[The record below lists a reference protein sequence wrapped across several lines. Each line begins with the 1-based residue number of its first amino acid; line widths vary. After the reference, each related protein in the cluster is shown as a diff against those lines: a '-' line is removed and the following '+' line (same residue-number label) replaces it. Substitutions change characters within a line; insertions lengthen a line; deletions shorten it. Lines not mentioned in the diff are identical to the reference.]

1 MSRVAGKKKQALIN
15 IDSSGRLCKN
25 KKTMK
30 KLLNLAVFLII
41 SFVLFAPSAL
51 RAETQIK
58 ADVDKKSLT
67 TDEMLTY
74 KIVITSSE
82 RNVPAPSVPEFKG
95 FNLLSN
101 AQSSTISFA
110 KGSIKT
116 ILVYAFVLA
125 PVEAGKLK
133 IKPASVQVK
142 DKTYTSE
149 EIEVEVAKGTAQP
162 RPDQKPPKPKPP
174 LPEEAGQITI

>member
-1 MSRVAGKKKQALIN
+1 MTVRDGCARI
-15 IDSSGRLCKN
+15 KN
-25 KKTMK
+25 MK
-30 KLLNLAVFLII
+30 KILYPSAFLII
-41 SFVLFAPSAL
+41 FFVLFIPSGL

-58 ADVDKKSLT
+58 AEADKNKLT

-82 RNVPAPSVPEFKG
+82 NNVPAPAVPEFEG
-95 FNLLSN
+95 FNVLSK

-110 KGSIKT
+110 QGSIKT

-125 PVEAGKLK
+125 PVETGKLK

-142 DKTYTSE
+142 GKTYTSE
-149 EIEVEVAKGTAQP
+149 EIEVEVAKGAKQP
-162 RPDQKPPKPKPP
+162 TPKESLPKTKPP
-174 LPEEAGQITI
+174 LPEEKGQITI